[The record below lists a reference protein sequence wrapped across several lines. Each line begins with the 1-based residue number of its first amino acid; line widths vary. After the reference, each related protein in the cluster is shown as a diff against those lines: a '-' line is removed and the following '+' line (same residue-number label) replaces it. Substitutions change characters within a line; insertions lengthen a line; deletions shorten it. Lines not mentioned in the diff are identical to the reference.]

1 MIGCQKIR
9 AVITKPHA
17 LNRCSQCHAKSSEIE
32 SLKSL
37 CASKTSKIYQLE
49 RQIALLLKEKDITT
63 HDDND
68 NVQSYS
74 ERSNVN
80 NLISP
85 STLLS
90 YTNACCGTS
99 DDILSTE
106 SSSKC
111 CGTDD
116 YNEVVDVNGDNGL
129 VKPFQ
134 MYNPGVLS
142 SLSIDELEASTAYC
156 QKFNSRSVA
165 YYGDIPYSYPG
176 GEHQANSISS
186 NPYLEKVVIPAVTDM
201 YPWFRFNSIIVT
213 RYING
218 SQNIPFHSDNEESI
232 ELQSSIMTISL
243 GITRNLIFRP
253 KTGDPR
259 MSEST
264 VPLGHGDVLLM
275 SRLSQDVYEHSVP
288 KDFSKN
294 TRISI
299 TFRYLTERNNCGS
312 GVTNTEP
319 SNTSSLTHQK
329 LNPAPLPNDL
339 KDSSSTSQAQSGQT
353 KAPSTKSTTLFI
365 SSSMFSHLD
374 SKKLSSKSQDAYVF
388 SYPGATAKNMHHKF
402 RTDSKLKDINPQS
415 VGKIFLLCGT
425 NDVDHIIN
433 SPKHLRKRLIYQ
445 SEQCNMETL
454 ANTCND
460 IEGFVHYLVEWAG
473 SAQIRILKVLPRESK
488 VRNNVINKIN
498 SYTSGLVDKFERVKP
513 CEIVKDR
520 FLFANE
526 YGFRKSDFFKN
537 DGDDN
542 VHLNKYGTARLANH
556 LKFTAHNC

>member
-1 MIGCQKIR
+1 MS
-9 AVITKPHA
+9 TKPHS
-17 LNRCSQCHAKSSEIE
+17 LNRCSQCHVKSCEIE

-37 CASKTSKIYQLE
+37 LSSKTSKIYQLE
-49 RQIALLLKEKDITT
+49 RQLALLLKEKDITT
-63 HDDND
+63 HDHND
-68 NVQSYS
+68 NVQSHS
-74 ERSNVN
+74 EKSNVN

-116 YNEVVDVNGDNGL
+116 YNEVVDVNGDNGR
-129 VKPFQ
+129 VIPFET
-134 MYNPGVLS
+134 YNPGVFS
-142 SLSIDELEASTAYC
+142 SLSIDELEASTTYSYC
-156 QKFNSRSVA
+156 RKFNSRSVA

-186 NPYLEKVVIPAVTDM
+186 NLYLEKVVIPAVTDM
-201 YPWFRFNSIIVT
+201 YPWFRFNSIMVT

-218 SQNIPFHSDNEESI
+218 SQNIPFHSDDEESI

-253 KTGDPR
+253 KAADTR

-299 TFRYLTERNNCGS
+299 TFRYLIERNNFGS
-312 GVTNTEP
+312 GVTNTVTNTEP
-319 SNTSSLTHQK
+319 SNICHQE
-329 LNPAPLPNDL
+329 LNPGPLPNDP
-339 KDSSSTSQAQSGQT
+339 KNSSSTSQAKSGQT

-374 SKKLSSKSQDAYVF
+374 SKKLSSKSQDAFVF
-388 SYPGATAKNMHHKF
+388 SYPGATAKNMHHRF
-402 RTDSKLKDINPQS
+402 RTDSRLKDINPQS
-415 VGKIFLLCGT
+415 VDKIFLLCGT
-425 NDVDHIIN
+425 NDVDNIIN
-433 SPKHLRKRLIYQ
+433 SPKHLRKKIIYQ
-445 SEQCNMETL
+445 SEKCNME
-454 ANTCND
+454 AFDNTCND

-473 SAQIRILKVLPRESK
+473 SAEIRILKVLPRESK

-498 SYTSGLVDKFERVKP
+498 CYTSGLVDKFKRVKP

-526 YGFRKSDFFKN
+526 YGFRKSYFFMN

-542 VHLNKYGTARLANH
+542 VHLNKNGTARLANH

>member
-1 MIGCQKIR
+1 MIGCHKIR
-9 AVITKPHA
+9 GVSTKPHA
-17 LNRCSQCHAKSSEIE
+17 LSRCSQCHVKSSEID

-37 CASKTSKIYQLE
+37 CASKTSKIHQLE
-49 RQIALLLKEKDITT
+49 RQIALLLKEKDITS
-63 HDDND
+63 HDHND

-74 ERSNVN
+74 ERSNMN

-85 STLLS
+85 STLLT

-129 VKPFQ
+129 VKPFE
-134 MYNPGVLS
+134 MYNPGVFS
-142 SLSIDELEASTAYC
+142 SLSIDELEASTTYC

-165 YYGDIPYSYPG
+165 YYGDTPYSYPG

-186 NPYLEKVVIPAVTDM
+186 NLYLEKVVIPAVTDM
-201 YPWFRFNSIIVT
+201 YPWFRFNSIMVT
-213 RYING
+213 RYSNG
-218 SQNIPFHSDNEESI
+218 SQNIPFHSDDEESI

-243 GITRNLIFRP
+243 GITRNLTFRP
-253 KTGDPR
+253 KAADPR

-299 TFRYLTERNNCGS
+299 TFRYLIERNNCGS
-312 GVTNTEP
+312 GVTNTKP
-319 SNTSSLTHQK
+319 SNISSLTHQE
-329 LNPAPLPNDL
+329 N
-339 KDSSSTSQAQSGQT
+339 SSSTSQAKSGQT

-388 SYPGATAKNMHHKF
+388 SYPGATAKNMHHRF
-402 RTDSKLKDINPQS
+402 RTDSRLKDINPQS
-415 VGKIFLLCGT
+415 VNKIFLLCGT
-425 NDVDHIIN
+425 NDVDNIIN
-433 SPKHLRKRLIYQ
+433 CPKHLRKRIIYQ

-460 IEGFVHYLVEWAG
+460 IEGFVHYLNEWAG
-473 SAQIRILKVLPRESK
+473 SAAIRILKVLPRESK
-488 VRNNVINKIN
+488 ARNNVINKIN
-498 SYTSGLVDKFERVKP
+498 CYTSGLVDKFERVKP

-526 YGFRKSDFFKN
+526 YGFRKSDFFMN

>member
-1 MIGCQKIR
+1 MIGCHKIR
-9 AVITKPHA
+9 GVSTKPHA
-17 LNRCSQCHAKSSEIE
+17 LSRCSQCHVKSSEID

-37 CASKTSKIYQLE
+37 CASKTSKIHQLE
-49 RQIALLLKEKDITT
+49 RQIALLLKEKDITS
-63 HDDND
+63 HDHND

-74 ERSNVN
+74 ERSNMN

-129 VKPFQ
+129 VKPFE
-134 MYNPGVLS
+134 MYNPGVFS
-142 SLSIDELEASTAYC
+142 SLSIDELEASTTYC

-165 YYGDIPYSYPG
+165 YYGDTPYSYPG

-186 NPYLEKVVIPAVTDM
+186 NLYLEKVVIPAVTDM
-201 YPWFRFNSIIVT
+201 YPWFRFNSIMVT
-213 RYING
+213 RYSNG
-218 SQNIPFHSDNEESI
+218 SQNIPFHSDDEESI

-243 GITRNLIFRP
+243 GITRNLTFRP
-253 KTGDPR
+253 KAADPR

-299 TFRYLTERNNCGS
+299 TFRHLIERNNCGS

-319 SNTSSLTHQK
+319 SNISSLTHQE
-329 LNPAPLPNDL
+329 N
-339 KDSSSTSQAQSGQT
+339 SSSTSQAKSGQT

-388 SYPGATAKNMHHKF
+388 SYPGATAKNMHHRF
-402 RTDSKLKDINPQS
+402 RTDSRLKDINPQS
-415 VGKIFLLCGT
+415 VNKIFLLCGT
-425 NDVDHIIN
+425 NDVDNIIN
-433 SPKHLRKRLIYQ
+433 SPKHLRKRIIYQ

-460 IEGFVHYLVEWAG
+460 IEGFVHYLNEWAG
-473 SAQIRILKVLPRESK
+473 SAAIRILKVLPRESK
-488 VRNNVINKIN
+488 ARNNVINKIN
-498 SYTSGLVDKFERVKP
+498 CYTSGLVDKFERVKP

-526 YGFRKSDFFKN
+526 YGFRKSDFFMN

-542 VHLNKYGTARLANH
+542 VHLNTYGTARLANH

>member
-9 AVITKPHA
+9 AVSTKPHA

-63 HDDND
+63 HDDKD
-68 NVQSYS
+68 NVQSKS
-74 ERSNVN
+74 ETSNVN

-90 YTNACCGTS
+90 YTNACCGTR
-99 DDILSTE
+99 DDILLTE

-186 NPYLEKVVIPAVTDM
+186 NLYLEKVVIPAVTNM
-201 YPWFRFNSIIVT
+201 YPWFRFNSIMVT
-213 RYING
+213 RYMNG

-232 ELQSSIMTISL
+232 ELQSSIMTVSL

-253 KTGDPR
+253 KAADPR

-312 GVTNTEP
+312 CVTNTEP
-319 SNTSSLTHQK
+319 SNLSSLTHQK
-329 LNPAPLPNDL
+329 LNPGPLPNDH

-402 RTDSKLKDINPQS
+402 RTDSRLKDIDPQS
-415 VGKIFLLCGT
+415 VDKIFLLCGT

-433 SPKHLRKRLIYQ
+433 SPKHLRKRIIYQ

-460 IEGFVHYLVEWAG
+460 IEGFVHYLVEWAS

-498 SYTSGLVDKFERVKP
+498 CYTSGLVDKFERVKP

>member
-1 MIGCQKIR
+1 MIGCHKIR
-9 AVITKPHA
+9 GVSTKPHA
-17 LNRCSQCHAKSSEIE
+17 LSRCSKCHVKSSEID

-37 CASKTSKIYQLE
+37 CASKTSKIHQLE
-49 RQIALLLKEKDITT
+49 RQIALLLKEKNITS
-63 HDDND
+63 HDHND

-74 ERSNVN
+74 ERSNMN

-129 VKPFQ
+129 VKPFE
-134 MYNPGVLS
+134 MYNPGVFS
-142 SLSIDELEASTAYC
+142 SLSIDELEASTTYC

-165 YYGDIPYSYPG
+165 YYGDTPYSYPG

-186 NPYLEKVVIPAVTDM
+186 NLYLEKVVIPAVTDM
-201 YPWFRFNSIIVT
+201 YPWFRFNSIMVT
-213 RYING
+213 RYSNG
-218 SQNIPFHSDNEESI
+218 SQNIPFHSDDEESI

-243 GITRNLIFRP
+243 GITRNLTFRP
-253 KTGDPR
+253 KAADPR

-264 VPLGHGDVLLM
+264 VSLGHGDVLLM

-299 TFRYLTERNNCGS
+299 TFRYLIERNNCGS

-319 SNTSSLTHQK
+319 SNISSLTHQE
-329 LNPAPLPNDL
+329 N
-339 KDSSSTSQAQSGQT
+339 SSSTSQAKSGQT

-388 SYPGATAKNMHHKF
+388 SYPGATAKNMHHRF
-402 RTDSKLKDINPQS
+402 RTDSRLKDINPQS
-415 VGKIFLLCGT
+415 VNKIFLLCGT
-425 NDVDHIIN
+425 NDVDNIIN
-433 SPKHLRKRLIYQ
+433 SPKHLRKRIIYQ

-460 IEGFVHYLVEWAG
+460 IEGFVHYLNDWAG
-473 SAQIRILKVLPRESK
+473 SATPADLPNFSQDGML
-488 VRNNVINKIN
+488 RN
-498 SYTSGLVDKFERVKP
+498 
-513 CEIVKDR
+513 
-520 FLFANE
+520 
-526 YGFRKSDFFKN
+526 
-537 DGDDN
+537 
-542 VHLNKYGTARLANH
+542 
-556 LKFTAHNC
+556 

>member
-1 MIGCQKIR
+1 MIGRHKIR
-9 AVITKPHA
+9 GVSTKPHA
-17 LNRCSQCHAKSSEIE
+17 LSRCSQCHVKSSEID

-37 CASKTSKIYQLE
+37 CASKTSKIHQLE
-49 RQIALLLKEKDITT
+49 RQIALLLKEKDITS
-63 HDDND
+63 HDHND

-74 ERSNVN
+74 ERSNMN

-129 VKPFQ
+129 VKPFE
-134 MYNPGVLS
+134 MYNPGVFS
-142 SLSIDELEASTAYC
+142 SLSIDELEASTTYC

-165 YYGDIPYSYPG
+165 YYGDTPYSYPG

-186 NPYLEKVVIPAVTDM
+186 NLYLEKVVIPAVTDM
-201 YPWFRFNSIIVT
+201 YPWFRFNSIMVT
-213 RYING
+213 RYSNG
-218 SQNIPFHSDNEESI
+218 SQNIPFHSDDEESI

-243 GITRNLIFRP
+243 GITRNLTFRP
-253 KTGDPR
+253 KAADPR

-299 TFRYLTERNNCGS
+299 TFRYLIERNNCGS

-319 SNTSSLTHQK
+319 SNISSLTHQE
-329 LNPAPLPNDL
+329 N
-339 KDSSSTSQAQSGQT
+339 SSSTSQAKSGQT

-388 SYPGATAKNMHHKF
+388 SYPGATAKNMHHRF
-402 RTDSKLKDINPQS
+402 RTDSRLKDINPQS
-415 VGKIFLLCGT
+415 VNKIFLLCGT
-425 NDVDHIIN
+425 NDVDNIIN
-433 SPKHLRKRLIYQ
+433 SPKHLRKRIIYQ

-460 IEGFVHYLVEWAG
+460 IEGFVHYLNEWAG
-473 SAQIRILKVLPRESK
+473 SAAIRILKVLPRESK
-488 VRNNVINKIN
+488 ARNNVINKIN
-498 SYTSGLVDKFERVKP
+498 CYTSGLVDKFERVKP

-526 YGFRKSDFFKN
+526 YGFRKSDFFMN

>member
-1 MIGCQKIR
+1 MIGCHKIR
-9 AVITKPHA
+9 GVSTKPHA
-17 LNRCSQCHAKSSEIE
+17 LSRCSQCHVKSSEID

-37 CASKTSKIYQLE
+37 CASKTSKIHQLE
-49 RQIALLLKEKDITT
+49 RQIALLLKEKDITS
-63 HDDND
+63 HDHND

-74 ERSNVN
+74 ERSNMN

-129 VKPFQ
+129 VKPFE
-134 MYNPGVLS
+134 MYNPGVFS
-142 SLSIDELEASTAYC
+142 SLSIDELEASTTYC

-165 YYGDIPYSYPG
+165 YYGDTPYSCPG

-186 NPYLEKVVIPAVTDM
+186 NLYLEKVVIPAVTDM
-201 YPWFRFNSIIVT
+201 YPWFRFNSIMVT
-213 RYING
+213 RYSNG
-218 SQNIPFHSDNEESI
+218 SQNIPFHSDDEESI

-243 GITRNLIFRP
+243 GITRNLTFRP
-253 KTGDPR
+253 KAADPR

-299 TFRYLTERNNCGS
+299 TFRYLIERNNCGS
-312 GVTNTEP
+312 GVTNTKP
-319 SNTSSLTHQK
+319 SNISSLTHQE
-329 LNPAPLPNDL
+329 N
-339 KDSSSTSQAQSGQT
+339 SSSTSQAKSGQT

-388 SYPGATAKNMHHKF
+388 SYPGATAKNMHHRF
-402 RTDSKLKDINPQS
+402 RTDSRLKDINPQS
-415 VGKIFLLCGT
+415 VNKIFLLCGT
-425 NDVDHIIN
+425 NDVDNIIN
-433 SPKHLRKRLIYQ
+433 CPKHLRKRIIYQ

-460 IEGFVHYLVEWAG
+460 IEGFVHYLNEWAG
-473 SAQIRILKVLPRESK
+473 SAAIRILKVLPRESK
-488 VRNNVINKIN
+488 ARNNVINKIN
-498 SYTSGLVDKFERVKP
+498 CYTSGLVDKFERVKP

-526 YGFRKSDFFKN
+526 YGFRKSDFFMN

>member
-1 MIGCQKIR
+1 MIGCHKIR
-9 AVITKPHA
+9 GVSTKPHA
-17 LNRCSQCHAKSSEIE
+17 LSRCSQCHVKSSEID

-37 CASKTSKIYQLE
+37 CASKTSKIHQLE
-49 RQIALLLKEKDITT
+49 RQIALLLKEKDITS
-63 HDDND
+63 HDHND

-74 ERSNVN
+74 ERSNMN

-129 VKPFQ
+129 VKPFE
-134 MYNPGVLS
+134 MYNPGVFS
-142 SLSIDELEASTAYC
+142 SLSIDELEASTTYC

-165 YYGDIPYSYPG
+165 YYGDTPYSYPG

-186 NPYLEKVVIPAVTDM
+186 NLYLEKVVIPAVTDM
-201 YPWFRFNSIIVT
+201 YPWFRFNSIMVT
-213 RYING
+213 RYSNG
-218 SQNIPFHSDNEESI
+218 SQNIPFHSDDEESI

-243 GITRNLIFRP
+243 GITRNLTFRP
-253 KTGDPR
+253 KAADPR

-299 TFRYLTERNNCGS
+299 TFRYLIERNNCGS

-319 SNTSSLTHQK
+319 SNISSLTHQE
-329 LNPAPLPNDL
+329 N
-339 KDSSSTSQAQSGQT
+339 SSSTSQAKSGQT

-388 SYPGATAKNMHHKF
+388 SYPGATAKNMHHRF
-402 RTDSKLKDINPQS
+402 RTDSRLKDINPQS
-415 VGKIFLLCGT
+415 VNKIFLLCGT
-425 NDVDHIIN
+425 NDVDNIIN
-433 SPKHLRKRLIYQ
+433 SPKHLRKRIIYQ

-460 IEGFVHYLVEWAG
+460 IEGFVHYLNDWAG
-473 SAQIRILKVLPRESK
+473 SAAIRILKVLPRESK
-488 VRNNVINKIN
+488 ARNNVINKIN
-498 SYTSGLVDKFERVKP
+498 CYTSGLVDKFERVKP

-526 YGFRKSDFFKN
+526 YGFRKSDFFMN

>member
-1 MIGCQKIR
+1 MIGRHKIKG
-9 AVITKPHA
+9 VSTKPHA
-17 LNRCSQCHAKSSEIE
+17 LSRCSQCHVKSSEID

-37 CASKTSKIYQLE
+37 CASKTSKIHQLE
-49 RQIALLLKEKDITT
+49 RQIALLLKEKDITSYD
-63 HDDND
+63 HND

-74 ERSNVN
+74 ERSNMN

-90 YTNACCGTS
+90 YTSACCGTS

-129 VKPFQ
+129 VKPFE
-134 MYNPGVLS
+134 MYNPGVFS
-142 SLSIDELEASTAYC
+142 SLSIDELEASTTYC

-165 YYGDIPYSYPG
+165 YYGDTPYSYPG

-186 NPYLEKVVIPAVTDM
+186 NLYLEKVVIPAVTDM
-201 YPWFRFNSIIVT
+201 YPWFRFNSIMVT
-213 RYING
+213 RYSNG
-218 SQNIPFHSDNEESI
+218 SQNIPFHSDDEESI

-243 GITRNLIFRP
+243 GITRNLTFRP
-253 KTGDPR
+253 KAADPR

-299 TFRYLTERNNCGS
+299 TFRYLIERNNCGS
-312 GVTNTEP
+312 GVTNTEH
-319 SNTSSLTHQK
+319 SNISSLTHQE
-329 LNPAPLPNDL
+329 N
-339 KDSSSTSQAQSGQT
+339 SSSTSQAKSGQT

-388 SYPGATAKNMHHKF
+388 SYPGATAKNMHHRF
-402 RTDSKLKDINPQS
+402 RTDSRLKDINPQS
-415 VGKIFLLCGT
+415 VNKIFLLCGT
-425 NDVDHIIN
+425 NDVDNIIN
-433 SPKHLRKRLIYQ
+433 SPKHLRKRIIYQ

-460 IEGFVHYLVEWAG
+460 IEGFVHYLNEWAG
-473 SAQIRILKVLPRESK
+473 SAAIRILKVLPRESK
-488 VRNNVINKIN
+488 ARNNVINKIN
-498 SYTSGLVDKFERVKP
+498 CYTSGLVDKFERVKP

-526 YGFRKSDFFKN
+526 YGFRKSDFFMN

>member
-1 MIGCQKIR
+1 MIGCHKIR
-9 AVITKPHA
+9 GVSTKPHA
-17 LNRCSQCHAKSSEIE
+17 LSRCSQCHVKSSEID

-37 CASKTSKIYQLE
+37 CASKTSKIHQLE
-49 RQIALLLKEKDITT
+49 RQIALLLKEKDITS
-63 HDDND
+63 HDHND

-74 ERSNVN
+74 ERSNMN

-116 YNEVVDVNGDNGL
+116 YNEVVDANGDNGL
-129 VKPFQ
+129 VKPFE
-134 MYNPGVLS
+134 MYNPGVFS
-142 SLSIDELEASTAYC
+142 SLSIDELEASTTYC

-165 YYGDIPYSYPG
+165 YYGDTPYSYPG

-186 NPYLEKVVIPAVTDM
+186 NLYLEKVVIPAVTDM
-201 YPWFRFNSIIVT
+201 YPWFRFNSIMVT
-213 RYING
+213 RYSNG
-218 SQNIPFHSDNEESI
+218 SQNIPFHSDDEESI

-243 GITRNLIFRP
+243 GITRNLTFRP
-253 KTGDPR
+253 KAADPR

-299 TFRYLTERNNCGS
+299 TFRYLIERNNCGS

-319 SNTSSLTHQK
+319 SNISSLTHQE
-329 LNPAPLPNDL
+329 N
-339 KDSSSTSQAQSGQT
+339 SSSTSQAKSGQT

-388 SYPGATAKNMHHKF
+388 SYPGATAKNMHHRF
-402 RTDSKLKDINPQS
+402 RTDSRLKDINPQS
-415 VGKIFLLCGT
+415 VNKIFLLCGT
-425 NDVDHIIN
+425 NDVDNIIN
-433 SPKHLRKRLIYQ
+433 SPKHLRKRIIYQ

-460 IEGFVHYLVEWAG
+460 IEGFVHYLNEWAG
-473 SAQIRILKVLPRESK
+473 SAAIRILKVLPRESK
-488 VRNNVINKIN
+488 ARNNVINKIN
-498 SYTSGLVDKFERVKP
+498 CYTSGLVDKFERVKP

-526 YGFRKSDFFKN
+526 YGFRKSDFFMN

>member
-1 MIGCQKIR
+1 MIGCHKIR
-9 AVITKPHA
+9 GVSTKPHA
-17 LNRCSQCHAKSSEIE
+17 LSRCSQCHVKSSEID

-37 CASKTSKIYQLE
+37 CASKTSKIHQLE
-49 RQIALLLKEKDITT
+49 RQIALLLKEKDITS
-63 HDDND
+63 HDHND

-74 ERSNVN
+74 ERSNMN

-129 VKPFQ
+129 VKPFE
-134 MYNPGVLS
+134 MYNPGVFS
-142 SLSIDELEASTAYC
+142 SLSIDELEASTTYC

-165 YYGDIPYSYPG
+165 YYGDTPYSYPG

-186 NPYLEKVVIPAVTDM
+186 NLYLEKVVIPAVTDM
-201 YPWFRFNSIIVT
+201 YPWFRFNSIMVT
-213 RYING
+213 RYSNG
-218 SQNIPFHSDNEESI
+218 SQNIPFHSDDEESI

-243 GITRNLIFRP
+243 GITRNLTFRP
-253 KTGDPR
+253 KAADPR

-299 TFRYLTERNNCGS
+299 TFRYLIERNNCGS
-312 GVTNTEP
+312 GVTNTKP
-319 SNTSSLTHQK
+319 SNISSLTHQE
-329 LNPAPLPNDL
+329 N
-339 KDSSSTSQAQSGQT
+339 SSSTSQAKSGQT

-388 SYPGATAKNMHHKF
+388 SYPGATAKNMHHRF
-402 RTDSKLKDINPQS
+402 RTDSRLKDINPQS
-415 VGKIFLLCGT
+415 VNKIFLLCGT
-425 NDVDHIIN
+425 NDVDNIIN
-433 SPKHLRKRLIYQ
+433 CPKHLRKRIIYQ

-460 IEGFVHYLVEWAG
+460 IEGFVHYLNEWAG
-473 SAQIRILKVLPRESK
+473 SAAIRILKVLPRESK
-488 VRNNVINKIN
+488 ARNNVINKIN
-498 SYTSGLVDKFERVKP
+498 CYTSGLVDKFERVKL

-526 YGFRKSDFFKN
+526 YGFRKSDFFMN

>member
-1 MIGCQKIR
+1 MIGRHKIR
-9 AVITKPHA
+9 GVSTKPHA
-17 LNRCSQCHAKSSEIE
+17 LSRCSQCHVKSSEID

-37 CASKTSKIYQLE
+37 CASKTSKIHQLE
-49 RQIALLLKEKDITT
+49 RQIALLLKEKDITS
-63 HDDND
+63 HDHND

-74 ERSNVN
+74 ERSNMN

-129 VKPFQ
+129 VKPFE
-134 MYNPGVLS
+134 MYNPGVFS
-142 SLSIDELEASTAYC
+142 SLSIDELESSTTYC

-165 YYGDIPYSYPG
+165 YYGDTPYSYPG

-186 NPYLEKVVIPAVTDM
+186 NLYLEKVVIPAVTDM
-201 YPWFRFNSIIVT
+201 YPCFRFNSIMVT
-213 RYING
+213 RYSNG
-218 SQNIPFHSDNEESI
+218 SQNIPFHSDDEESI

-243 GITRNLIFRP
+243 GITRNLTFRP
-253 KTGDPR
+253 KAADPR

-299 TFRYLTERNNCGS
+299 TFRYLIERNDCGS

-319 SNTSSLTHQK
+319 SNISSLTHQE
-329 LNPAPLPNDL
+329 N
-339 KDSSSTSQAQSGQT
+339 SSSTSQAKSGQT

-388 SYPGATAKNMHHKF
+388 SYPGATAKNMHHRF
-402 RTDSKLKDINPQS
+402 RTDSRLKDINPQS
-415 VGKIFLLCGT
+415 VNKIFLLCGT
-425 NDVDHIIN
+425 NDVDNIIN
-433 SPKHLRKRLIYQ
+433 SPKHLRKRIIYQ

-460 IEGFVHYLVEWAG
+460 IEGFVHYLNEWAG
-473 SAQIRILKVLPRESK
+473 SAAIRILKVLPRESK
-488 VRNNVINKIN
+488 ARNNVINKIN
-498 SYTSGLVDKFERVKP
+498 CYTSGLVDKFERVKP

-526 YGFRKSDFFKN
+526 YGFRKSDFFMN

>member
-1 MIGCQKIR
+1 MIGCHKIR
-9 AVITKPHA
+9 GVSTKPHA
-17 LNRCSQCHAKSSEIE
+17 LSRCSQCHVKSSEID

-37 CASKTSKIYQLE
+37 CASKTSKIHQLE
-49 RQIALLLKEKDITT
+49 RQIALLLKEKDITS
-63 HDDND
+63 HDHND

-74 ERSNVN
+74 ERSNMN

-129 VKPFQ
+129 VKPFE
-134 MYNPGVLS
+134 MYNPGVFS
-142 SLSIDELEASTAYC
+142 SLSIDELEASTTYC

-165 YYGDIPYSYPG
+165 YYGDTPYSYPG

-186 NPYLEKVVIPAVTDM
+186 NLYLEKVVIPAVTDM
-201 YPWFRFNSIIVT
+201 YPWFRFNSIMVT
-213 RYING
+213 RYSNG
-218 SQNIPFHSDNEESI
+218 SQNIPFHSDDEESI

-243 GITRNLIFRP
+243 GITRNLTFRP
-253 KTGDPR
+253 KAADPR

-299 TFRYLTERNNCGS
+299 TFRYLIERNNCGS

-319 SNTSSLTHQK
+319 SNISSLTHQE
-329 LNPAPLPNDL
+329 N
-339 KDSSSTSQAQSGQT
+339 SSSTSQAKSGQT

-388 SYPGATAKNMHHKF
+388 SYPGATAKNMHHRF
-402 RTDSKLKDINPQS
+402 RTDSRLKDINPQS
-415 VGKIFLLCGT
+415 VNKIFLLCGT
-425 NDVDHIIN
+425 NDVDNIIN
-433 SPKHLRKRLIYQ
+433 SPKHLRKRIIYQ

-460 IEGFVHYLVEWAG
+460 IEGFVHYLNEWAG
-473 SAQIRILKVLPRESK
+473 SAAIRILKVLPRESK
-488 VRNNVINKIN
+488 ARNNVINKIN
-498 SYTSGLVDKFERVKP
+498 CYTSGLVDKFERVKP

-526 YGFRKSDFFKN
+526 YGFRKSDFFMN

>member
-1 MIGCQKIR
+1 MIGCHKIR
-9 AVITKPHA
+9 GVSTKPHA
-17 LNRCSQCHAKSSEIE
+17 LSRCSQCHVKSSEID

-37 CASKTSKIYQLE
+37 CASKTSKIHQLE
-49 RQIALLLKEKDITT
+49 RQIALLLKEKDITS
-63 HDDND
+63 HDHND

-74 ERSNVN
+74 ERSNMN

-129 VKPFQ
+129 VKPFE
-134 MYNPGVLS
+134 MYNPGVFS
-142 SLSIDELEASTAYC
+142 SLSIDELEASTTYC

-165 YYGDIPYSYPG
+165 YYGDTPYSYPG

-186 NPYLEKVVIPAVTDM
+186 NLYLEKVVIPAVTDM
-201 YPWFRFNSIIVT
+201 YPWFRFNSIMVT
-213 RYING
+213 RYSNG
-218 SQNIPFHSDNEESI
+218 SQNIPFHSDDEESI

-243 GITRNLIFRP
+243 GITRNLTFRP
-253 KTGDPR
+253 KAADPR

-299 TFRYLTERNNCGS
+299 TFRYLIERNNCGS
-312 GVTNTEP
+312 GVTNTKP
-319 SNTSSLTHQK
+319 SNISSLTHQE
-329 LNPAPLPNDL
+329 N
-339 KDSSSTSQAQSGQT
+339 SSSTSQAKSGQT

-388 SYPGATAKNMHHKF
+388 SYPGATAKNMHHRF
-402 RTDSKLKDINPQS
+402 RTDSRLKDINPQS
-415 VGKIFLLCGT
+415 VNKIFLLCGT
-425 NDVDHIIN
+425 NDVDNIIN
-433 SPKHLRKRLIYQ
+433 CPKHLRKRIIYQ

-460 IEGFVHYLVEWAG
+460 IEGFVHYLNEWAG
-473 SAQIRILKVLPRESK
+473 SAAIRILKVLPRESK
-488 VRNNVINKIN
+488 ARNNVINKIN
-498 SYTSGLVDKFERVKP
+498 CYTSGLVDKFERVKP

-526 YGFRKSDFFKN
+526 YGFRKSDFFMN